1 MAVYKMKNSI
11 QPYAWG
17 SSTAIPELL
26 GYENPGNKPM
36 AELWMGAHPKAP
48 SVILKDDNI
57 QQKLDDY
64 ISSASD
70 RVLGK
75 RISEQF
81 GRRLP
86 FLFKVLAAGSPL
98 SIQSHPNLKQ
108 AAAGFRRENEAGIPL
123 DAFNRNYKDD
133 NHKPEIIC
141 ALTEYSAMRGF
152 RPAGEIAAAF
162 RRIMIPE
169 LEASIS
175 MLETVSAAPAVSG
188 AASVDNAAASAVKI
202 FFTELMSLKDEAR
215 ERLLSLAVKAA
226 ESGLLPESKWILD
239 FAGLYPGDT
248 GIVSPLYLNVVVLKP
263 GEAMYLPAGE
273 LHAYLHGLGMELMA
287 NSDNVLRGGLTPKYI
302 DVQELISTLTFSTGR
317 PEILHPVKLN
327 EHESAYITE
336 APEFILTRI
345 DLDGFY
351 EISGHTYGPEMPS
364 VFICLEGKAEIKD
377 GSGGSIQITRG
388 ETAFSEHGTS
398 LNLNGKGLFYRA
410 SVPAKETV

>member
-1 MAVYKMKNSI
+1 MAVYKTKNSI

-26 GYENPGNKPM
+26 GYENPGNEPM

-48 SVILKDDNI
+48 SVILKDDNT
-57 QQKLDDY
+57 QQQLNDY
-64 ISSASD
+64 ISAASD

-108 AAAGFRRENEAGIPL
+108 AADGFRRENEAGIPL

-152 RPAGEIAAAF
+152 RPAGEIASAF
-162 RRIMIPE
+162 RKIMIPE
-169 LEASIS
+169 LEASVS
-175 MLETVSAAPAVSG
+175 ALETVAAAPAVSG
-188 AASVDNAAASAVKI
+188 AASVDSAAASAVRI
-202 FFTELMSLKDEAR
+202 FFSELMSLKDEAR
-215 ERLLSLAVKAA
+215 ERLLSLAMKAA
-226 ESGLLPESKWILD
+226 EAGLLPESKWILD

-248 GIVSPLYLNVVVLKP
+248 GIVSPLYLNVVVLQP

-327 EHESAYITE
+327 EYESAYITE

-345 DLDGFY
+345 DLDGLY
-351 EISGHTYGPEMPS
+351 EIPGQIYGPEMPS
-364 VFICLEGKAEIKD
+364 VFICLKGKAEIKD
-377 GSGGSIQITRG
+377 GAGRSITLSRG

-398 LNLNGKGLFYRA
+398 LSLNGNGLFYRA
-410 SVPAKETV
+410 SVPAKETE